1 MRAAILAK
9 PGVIRLADHPRNSP
23 NTGEIEIEVKFV
35 GICGSDLARY
45 EGHMPTPEGFVF
57 GHEFS
62 GLISRLGDGV
72 EGFVPDQP
80 VTVAPLLTCGVC
92 QYCRS
97 DKGYLCE
104 KRVRFGTNADG
115 ALQEY
120 VNFRSNRVFPLSEK
134 IPLQYGA
141 LAEPLAVSI
150 HAIRQAGNVEGKS
163 VLIFGSGAIGLLAG
177 EAARVEGAKRVI
189 LIDINAERVAFAKER
204 GFFSINGTQE
214 DPLVR
219 SIELTEGQG
228 ADVILEATGSMKV
241 SAVLIPALAK
251 LGKIVIVGLV
261 KEPVPINLM
270 DLLMKEGQI
279 RTSRYFSLMDF
290 QQAINYINDGILD
303 VAPYCQEEISFS
315 KFGEENG
322 SLVMRKGREAI
333 RLFVNMKNSFPED
346 KP

>member
-9 PGVIRLADHPRNSP
+9 PGVIQLADRPRISP
-23 NTGEIEIEVKFV
+23 NAGEIEIAVKFV

-45 EGHMPTPEGFVF
+45 EGLMPTPEGFVF

-62 GLISRLGDGV
+62 GVICGLGDGV
-72 EGFVPDQP
+72 DGLMPGQP
-80 VTVAPLLTCGVC
+80 VTVAPLLNCGEC
-92 QYCRS
+92 QYCLS
-97 DKGYLCE
+97 DRGYLCD
-104 KRVRFGTNADG
+104 KRVRFGTNVDG

-120 VNFRSNRVFPLSEK
+120 VVVRADRVFPLSEK

-141 LAEPLAVSI
+141 LAEPLAVSL
-150 HAIRQAGNVEGKS
+150 HAIRQAGNIEGKNI
-163 VLIFGSGAIGLLAG
+163 VIFGSGAIGLLAG

-204 GFFSINGTQE
+204 GFFSIDGTQE

-228 ADVILEATGSMKV
+228 ADVIIEASGSLKV
-241 SAVLIPALAK
+241 SALLIPALAK
-251 LGKIVIVGLV
+251 LGKIVIVGLAR
-261 KEPVPINLM
+261 EPVPISLM

-279 RTSRYFSLMDF
+279 RTSRYFSLIDF
-290 QQAINYINDGILD
+290 RQAVNYINDGIID
-303 VAPYCQEEISFS
+303 MSPYSQQEISFT
-315 KFGEENG
+315 KFGEKSG
-322 SLVMRKGREAI
+322 DLVMRNGREAV
-333 RLFVNMKNSFPED
+333 RLLVNMKNSFPED